1 VLKLYNDPDLRN
13 EMSRAALRRV
23 QSMAGWNEYG
33 DRAVRFYSE
42 NLEATHRFFYAN
54 PIVR

>member
-13 EMSRAALRRV
+13 EMSRAALWRV
-23 QSMAGWNEYG
+23 QSMGGWNEYG
-33 DRAVRFYSE
+33 KLAARFYSE
-42 NLEATHRFFYAN
+42 HLDTNHTSSYAN